1 MLCPTFA
8 SSGPREGVTW
18 WRSQPGSRSREHSG
32 TNAHEWPSV
41 TWLLVARTLQPVPPR
56 PGCPWLH
63 GVGGRLWKVWSPP
76 PTSGPEPPPSAR
88 LHHSLSP
95 LLLQSR
101 LSATNGDTRRVA
113 GSCTG
118 DTSQYR
124 CHVSPGPR
132 CLGRGS
138 ERAHRA
144 PAPPHP
150 WLGSP
155 PPPFPAGLR
164 KEYCKASP
172 RTPRDLFG
180 GKHGIRQGLVA
191 VARRRDNASRGA
203 ESLSAKRRGTQ
214 LTACPGPS
222 AGGDRKCG
230 S

>member
-1 MLCPTFA
+1 MTPVTGREAGGTGGRKLLLGTRRGWAAPVAATA
-8 SSGPREGVTW
+8 HALPDLRSSGPREGVTW
-18 WRSQPGSRSREHSG
+18 WRSQPGSRSREH

-101 LSATNGDTRRVA
+101 LSATNGDTRCVA

-124 CHVSPGPR
+124 CHMSPGPR

-155 PPPFPAGLR
+155 PTPVSCRTAEGMLQGQPTHPTRPLR
-164 KEYCKASP
+164 GE
-172 RTPRDLFG
+172 
-180 GKHGIRQGLVA
+180 
-191 VARRRDNASRGA
+191 ARRS
-203 ESLSAKRRGTQ
+203 
-214 LTACPGPS
+214 PGPCRRRAPS
-222 AGGDRKCG
+222 G
-230 S
+230 